1 MTVFLAVFTGLAG
14 CAAESW
20 RQAGRDEPA
29 RLPASTAAETLG
41 KTSAEPT
48 RPIAINDADQQV
60 ARAVDRGTGTF
71 VRPLNDGAEAATTN
85 ASGEITLNVVD
96 VELREVVRL
105 VLQDALGVNYVID
118 PSVGGRITVQTTRPV
133 PAGDLVPVLDAVLR
147 MNGAALVQ
155 TGDLF
160 RVMPID
166 QALTSGPM
174 PEVRPLPGAR
184 SRGFGVQVVP
194 LRFVSATE
202 LAPLLEPF
210 APAGGAVQVDAA
222 RNLLLLAG
230 TSEQLATLQNL
241 VSIFDVDWMRGMS
254 FGLFPLDTAA
264 ASDLAHELD
273 QVFGGTE
280 TGPLAGVVR
289 VVPIERL
296 NAILVVS
303 SQPSY
308 LDQAETWIE
317 RLDRVG
323 EGEEPEIHVYPVQN
337 GRAATLAEVL
347 SEIFD
352 ARTAT
357 VGEPSLLA
365 PGLEPIELTS
375 TQPFALGGAPD
386 VRQTL
391 AGRTEA
397 DERRRPARSGLTGP
411 RPPAGAHR
419 KNEIRIIAD
428 DSTNALVIRASP
440 RDYRKVR
447 DALAKLDILPLQVLI
462 EATIAEVSLRDQLR
476 YGIEWFF
483 RSGEFQT
490 RFSTATG
497 GGVSPRFP
505 GFSAL
510 FQNADAAVVLNALE
524 NITDVDVI
532 SSPQVVVLDNQTAQ
546 LQVGDQV
553 PILTQ
558 QAQSV
563 VDVDAPVLN
572 SIEQVQTGVILS
584 VTPRVNAGGL
594 VTMEIQQEVSDAV
607 ETTTSTINSPTIS
620 QRRIAST
627 IAVQSGET
635 VALGGLIRD
644 NRDNR
649 QTGLPFLSKLPVI
662 GSLFGVTDTTSER
675 TELLVLITPT
685 VIGSQEEAR
694 AATEELRRRLS
705 SVAPLSRRLRLG
717 R

>member
-1 MTVFLAVFTGLAG
+1 M
-14 CAAESW
+14 
-20 RQAGRDEPA
+20 
-29 RLPASTAAETLG
+29 
-41 KTSAEPT
+41 
-48 RPIAINDADQQV
+48 
-60 ARAVDRGTGTF
+60 
-71 VRPLNDGAEAATTN
+71 
-85 ASGEITLNVVD
+85 
-96 VELREVVRL
+96 
-105 VLQDALGVNYVID
+105 
-118 PSVGGRITVQTTRPV
+118 
-133 PAGDLVPVLDAVLR
+133 
-147 MNGAALVQ
+147 
-155 TGDLF
+155 
-160 RVMPID
+160 
-166 QALTSGPM
+166 
-174 PEVRPLPGAR
+174 
-184 SRGFGVQVVP
+184 
-194 LRFVSATE
+194 
-202 LAPLLEPF
+202 
-210 APAGGAVQVDAA
+210 
-222 RNLLLLAG
+222 
-230 TSEQLATLQNL
+230 
-241 VSIFDVDWMRGMS
+241 
-254 FGLFPLDTAA
+254 
-264 ASDLAHELD
+264 
-273 QVFGGTE
+273 
-280 TGPLAGVVR
+280 
-289 VVPIERL
+289 
-296 NAILVVS
+296 
-303 SQPSY
+303 
-308 LDQAETWIE
+308 
-317 RLDRVG
+317 
-323 EGEEPEIHVYPVQN
+323 
-337 GRAATLAEVL
+337 
-347 SEIFD
+347 
-352 ARTAT
+352 
-357 VGEPSLLA
+357 
-365 PGLEPIELTS
+365 
-375 TQPFALGGAPD
+375 
-386 VRQTL
+386 
-391 AGRTEA
+391 
-397 DERRRPARSGLTGP
+397 TGP